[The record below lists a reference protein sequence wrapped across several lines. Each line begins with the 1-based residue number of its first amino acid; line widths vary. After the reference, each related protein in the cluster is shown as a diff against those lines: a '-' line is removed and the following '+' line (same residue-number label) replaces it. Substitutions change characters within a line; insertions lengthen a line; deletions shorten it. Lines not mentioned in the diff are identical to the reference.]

1 MAQRLVSSL
10 SDTDTVYGNFAGSD
24 GEVPVPVLLRHV
36 GIVTVGLTAYALRL
50 SDMGKWVETTNGSAV
65 TITIR
70 PSSEI
75 AWPTLG
81 LIGWEQN
88 GAGQITFAAG
98 DGVTIRTPE
107 TLLSAKQYACGSLL
121 YKGNDVWLIG
131 GNLEAA

>member
-1 MAQRLVSSL
+1 MARLVTSL
-10 SDTDTVYGNFAGSD
+10 NDNDTVYGNFSGAD
-24 GEVPVPVLLRHV
+24 GETPVGTLLRHV
-36 GIVTVGLTAYALRL
+36 GIVTVETTAYAMRL
-50 SDMGKWVETTNGSAV
+50 SDMGKWIETTNGSAI

-81 LIGWEQN
+81 IIGWEQN

-98 DGVTIRTPE
+98 DGVTIRTSE
-107 TLLSAKQYACGSLL
+107 TLKSAKQYAAGGLL
-121 YKGNDVWLIG
+121 YKGNDVWLLS